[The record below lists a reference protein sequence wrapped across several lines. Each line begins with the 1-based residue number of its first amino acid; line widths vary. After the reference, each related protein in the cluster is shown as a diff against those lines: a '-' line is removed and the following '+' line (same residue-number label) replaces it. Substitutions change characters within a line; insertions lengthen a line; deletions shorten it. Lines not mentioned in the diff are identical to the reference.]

1 MQSFSAFAKSDYVA
15 FQRHRAYENSRCSV
29 DSFTDVLNPSTYP
42 FIVATKYYTHFVT
55 GASPAAAA
63 ANSNEWS
70 GVVELRH
77 PLENVRGTREL
88 RSLLAQSF
96 DLDSDDI
103 KILHWARLH

>member
-1 MQSFSAFAKSDYVA
+1 M
-15 FQRHRAYENSRCSV
+15 
-29 DSFTDVLNPSTYP
+29 
-42 FIVATKYYTHFVT
+42 ATKYYTHFVT
-55 GASPAAAA
+55 GSNAQAAPVA
-63 ANSNEWS
+63 NEWS

-96 DLDSDDI
+96 DLDSEDI

>member
-1 MQSFSAFAKSDYVA
+1 MSHCARQKGLIFCGSFHGPPCGHGRTLA
-15 FQRHRAYENSRCSV
+15 
-29 DSFTDVLNPSTYP
+29 P
-42 FIVATKYYTHFVT
+42 VATKYYTHFVT
-55 GASPAAAA
+55 GTDAQAAAA
-63 ANSNEWS
+63 ANEWS

-96 DLDSDDI
+96 DLDSEDI

>member
-1 MQSFSAFAKSDYVA
+1 
-15 FQRHRAYENSRCSV
+15 
-29 DSFTDVLNPSTYP
+29 
-42 FIVATKYYTHFVT
+42 VATKYYTHFVT
-55 GASPAAAA
+55 SSAKAQAAAA
-63 ANSNEWS
+63 ANEWS

-96 DLDSDDI
+96 DLDSEDI

>member
-1 MQSFSAFAKSDYVA
+1 M
-15 FQRHRAYENSRCSV
+15 
-29 DSFTDVLNPSTYP
+29 
-42 FIVATKYYTHFVT
+42 ATKYYTHFVT
-55 GASPAAAA
+55 GTGAQAAAPA
-63 ANSNEWS
+63 SNEWS

-77 PLENVRGTREL
+77 PLENVRGTKEL